1 MNYWI
6 EKTDQTDENGE
17 VLCNLY
23 IKEKAETLE
32 GDTVEIKV
40 LKRSTTIAKLKE
52 EVKNE
57 KKGIKAQTKQMK
69 ETIEIN
75 KMKLANLEEI
85 KTAIK
90 DYEEL

>member
-6 EKTDQTDENGE
+6 EKTDQIDENGE
-17 VLCNLY
+17 VLYNLF
-23 IKEKAETLE
+23 IKEMAETLQ
-32 GDTVEIKV
+32 GDTVEIRV
-40 LKRSTTIAKLKE
+40 LKRSTTISKLKE

-57 KKGIKAQTKQMK
+57 GKGIKAQNKQMK
-69 ETIEIN
+69 ETMKIN

-90 DYEEL
+90 EYEEL

>member
-17 VLCNLY
+17 VLYNLF
-23 IKEKAETLE
+23 IKESAETLQ
-32 GDTVEIKV
+32 GDTVEIRV
-40 LKRSTTIAKLKE
+40 LKRSTTISKLKE

-57 KKGIKAQTKQMK
+57 GKGIKAQNKQMK
-69 ETIEIN
+69 ETMKIN

-90 DYEEL
+90 EYEEL